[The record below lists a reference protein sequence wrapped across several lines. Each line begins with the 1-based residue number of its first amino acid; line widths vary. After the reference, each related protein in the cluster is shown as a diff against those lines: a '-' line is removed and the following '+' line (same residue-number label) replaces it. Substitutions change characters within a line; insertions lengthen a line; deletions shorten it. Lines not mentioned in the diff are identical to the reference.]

1 MTSDSGVLVACCSL
15 CTSNRRQATNNAFT
29 TPMTSRLAPLAA
41 LVLALAGC
49 SGEPGSTAQA
59 APAAG
64 KGAGGGGGGGAA
76 AGGGGG
82 GRGRAVVLAQ
92 GDVGVVARGTIE
104 DAAAISGD
112 LRPLETVDVKAR
124 LEGDLQGVFVREG
137 DRVRR
142 GQLLARFEASEQVSD
157 RRSAEADRAAAQSE
171 LSTAQWNAEQTAELL
186 RAGAVPERDVRAAES
201 VVAAARARLAAAE
214 ARVRSTSS
222 FVTDTRVLAPTRGV
236 VAARQVEDGE
246 HVARG
251 ASMFTVV
258 RNDVLELAANVPAR
272 RAGDLR
278 AGLPVRFTAD
288 GRRFDGRVARVSPTI
303 DPSSRSLTVYVEVP
317 NADGALRGN
326 SFATGR
332 VVGRSVSDA
341 LLVPT
346 AALRQGV
353 DSNSTYVYRIN
364 GDRIQRAPVRLG
376 IVDDVQGIA
385 QVAEGLDVG
394 DRVVVG
400 NVGTLGEGMRVTV
413 VGERNGTGSTAGAP
427 VDAAGPATS
436 SK

>member
-1 MTSDSGVLVACCSL
+1 
-15 CTSNRRQATNNAFT
+15 
-29 TPMTSRLAPLAA
+29 
-41 LVLALAGC
+41 
-49 SGEPGSTAQA
+49 
-59 APAAG
+59 
-64 KGAGGGGGGGAA
+64 
-76 AGGGGG
+76 
-82 GRGRAVVLAQ
+82 
-92 GDVGVVARGTIE
+92 
-104 DAAAISGD
+104 
-112 LRPLETVDVKAR
+112 
-124 LEGDLQGVFVREG
+124 
-137 DRVRR
+137 
-142 GQLLARFEASEQVSD
+142 
-157 RRSAEADRAAAQSE
+157 
-171 LSTAQWNAEQTAELL
+171 
-186 RAGAVPERDVRAAES
+186 
-201 VVAAARARLAAAE
+201 ARLAAAE

-303 DPSSRSLTVYVEVP
+303 DPASRSLTVYVEVP

-332 VVGRSVSDA
+332 VVGRSVRDA

-346 AALRQGV
+346 AALRQGA
-353 DSNSTYVYRIN
+353 DSSSTYVYRIN
-364 GDRIQRAPVRLG
+364 GDKIQRAPVRLG

-385 QVAEGLDVG
+385 QVAEGLDTG

-413 VGERNGTGSTAGAP
+413 VGEGNGAGTTAGAP
-427 VDAAGPATS
+427 VGAAGPVTR

>member
-1 MTSDSGVLVACCSL
+1 MTVTTELFVACCSYHDKEQRTKTKQRPL
-15 CTSNRRQATNNAFT
+15 ALSMT
-29 TPMTSRLAPLAA
+29 TRLASLAA
-41 LVLALAGC
+41 LALLTAACG
-49 SGEPGSTAQA
+49 GSDGGTAQA
-59 APAAG
+59 APPGGKAVADPAAG
-64 KGAGGGGGGGAA
+64 RAGARGGAGGGRGGP
-76 AGGGGG
+76 
-82 GRGRAVVLAQ
+82 AVVLAAT
-92 GDVGVVARGTIE
+92 DVGVIERGTIE

-112 LRPLETVDVKAR
+112 LRPVETVDVKAR
-124 LEGDLQGVFVREG
+124 LEGDLEGVYVREG
-137 DRVRR
+137 DRVRE

-171 LSTAQWNAEQTAELL
+171 LSTAQWNADQTDELL
-186 RAGAVPERDVRAAES
+186 KAGAVPERDARAARS
-201 VVAAARARLAAAE
+201 QVAAAQARVAAAE

-258 RNDVLELAANVPAR
+258 RNDVLELAAAVPAR
-272 RAGDLR
+272 RAGGLR

-288 GRRFDGRVARVSPTI
+288 GRRFEGRVARVSPTI
-303 DPSSRSLTVYVEVP
+303 DPASRSLTVYVEVP
-317 NADGALRGN
+317 NATGALRGN

-346 AALRQGV
+346 AALRQGT
-353 DSNSTYVYRIN
+353 DSGSYVYRIAN
-364 GDRIQRAPVRLG
+364 NQIRRAPVRLG
-376 IVDDVQGIA
+376 IVDDVEGTA
-385 QVAEGLDVG
+385 QVVDGLAAG

-400 NVGTLGEGMRVTV
+400 NVGTLGDGMRVTV
-413 VGERNGTGSTAGAP
+413 VGEGNGAAP
-427 VDAAGPATS
+427 TTS
-436 SK
+436 RR